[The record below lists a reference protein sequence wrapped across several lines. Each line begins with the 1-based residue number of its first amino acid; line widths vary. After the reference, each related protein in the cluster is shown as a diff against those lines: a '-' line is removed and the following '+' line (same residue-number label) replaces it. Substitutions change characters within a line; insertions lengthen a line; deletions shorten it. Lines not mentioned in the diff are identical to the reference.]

1 MEDFTPNAGGTASAA
16 GAPAMSFMQRLTGIY
31 FEPQKTF
38 EDIRLRHGWLGI
50 FLIVCV
56 LAMAVNYALT
66 ARMDQ
71 EMLMRKSLAMNPM
84 TKNMTEEQ
92 IQQIVSQPRGVFSRY
107 SGIVLAPL
115 AILVSYAV
123 IAGLFLLLFVLMGAT
138 LNFKKSLAASIWGMA
153 PPSILLTLLSILFMF
168 IKDPADIEI
177 NPANNVASNLGLLV
191 SEKEHPVLNSLLS
204 SLDVFSFWTIFLLG
218 LGFAALSDRSLTV
231 KKATMG
237 VLILWAVWVLGKAG
251 FYAIFS

>member
-1 MEDFTPNAGGTASAA
+1 MENLKPNAEGTASATGDA
-16 GAPAMSFMQRLTGIY
+16 GMGFFDRLVGIY
-31 FEPQKTF
+31 FEPQRTF

-56 LAMAVNYALT
+56 LAMAVNHTLT
-66 ARMDQ
+66 TRMDQ
-71 EMLMRKSLAMNPM
+71 ETFMRKSLAMNPM